1 MYDREKDLT
10 QQIVRAKSWVLHPFY
25 DSTKARNDIAIIR
38 LQEIASV
45 RPVSLSFDRD
55 FPKPGVIT
63 NIFGYGTK
71 SANENELSDKLM
83 ETTLSVL
90 DTSVCQGIYG
100 ANNVVSV
107 TQICAGGA
115 GKVRTEL

>member
-1 MYDREKDLT
+1 MTVKKILHNKSLEQSLGSCIPFTT
-10 QQIVRAKSWVLHPFY
+10 QQ
-25 DSTKARNDIAIIR
+25 R
-38 LQEIASV
+38 LAMILQSV

-90 DTSVCQGIYG
+90 DTSICQDIYG
-100 ANNVVSV
+100 ANNVVRV

-115 GKVRTEL
+115 GKVRTELYFVT